1 MAVLRRRLS
10 FLTAVA
16 VALALGVPG
25 SALADGSNPPL
36 SDVVH
41 GGTEPR
47 YGLVVFGPDVMMST
61 QGTSS
66 SG

>member
-10 FLTAVA
+10 LLTAVA

-41 GGTEPR
+41 GGTEPAM
-47 YGLVVFGPDVMMST
+47 GW
-61 QGTSS
+61 SS
-66 SG
+66 SGPT